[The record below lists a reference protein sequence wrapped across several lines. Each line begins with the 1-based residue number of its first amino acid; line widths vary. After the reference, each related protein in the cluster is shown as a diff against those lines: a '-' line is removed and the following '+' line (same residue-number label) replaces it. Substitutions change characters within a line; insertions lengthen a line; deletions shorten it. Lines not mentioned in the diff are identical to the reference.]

1 MTSNHKLSFTTF
13 CLLLILFLSACGVEV
28 KVAPQNKAEN
38 EKREESKVE
47 ANKKEEPKV
56 DKTGNSNNSADT
68 ATVTTEKT
76 QTPTPRQNTTSGAVV
91 FSKLMIPV
99 VGIKPENLRDT
110 FNDARSDNRVH
121 DAIDIM
127 AEKNAVVVAAAD
139 GEIARFFDSERGGIT
154 IYQYSADKKLIYYY
168 AHLDRRAENIKEGD
182 FVKQGTTIGYVGDT
196 GNSGAGN
203 YHLHFAI
210 WTIDDPKRF
219 YDGTNINPYPLLK

>member
-1 MTSNHKLSFTTF
+1 
-13 CLLLILFLSACGVEV
+13 
-28 KVAPQNKAEN
+28 EN

-47 ANKKEEPKV
+47 TDKKEAPKV
-56 DKTGNSNNSADT
+56 EKTANSNDSANT

-76 QTPTPRQNTTSGAVV
+76 QTPTPRQNTSSGAIV

-99 VGIKPENLRDT
+99 VGVKPENLRDT
-110 FNDARSDNRVH
+110 FNDSRSDNRVH

-127 AEKNAVVVAAAD
+127 AEKNAVVIAAAD

-182 FVKQGTTIGYVGDT
+182 FIKQGTTIGYVGDT

-219 YDGTNINPYPLLK
+219 YDGTNINPYPLLSK